1 MMMYECNF
9 SFELLLILFHVS
21 SDRPGSQKSG
31 FGSDLEIFSLKNP
44 ISDTWS
50 NSISSHYVY
59 YYVAIYL

>member
-31 FGSDLEIFSLKNP
+31 FGSDLEIFFVIKPRFQRPGPSVV
-44 ISDTWS
+44 TM
-50 NSISSHYVY
+50 Y